1 MAGHSGGG
9 VILAGINRIGWRLN
23 TQFIHNT
30 AKANREMTVNDGT
43 TAIRRKGSVNVGVLL
58 LNTKATGYLDK
69 GKKKRRDKKEG
80 KEKIGK
86 GCTEVLDCTLR
97 RGHWPL
103 CHVLILP
110 WYIYFPEGALGGGM
124 SDV

>member
-1 MAGHSGGG
+1 MARHSGGG

-30 AKANREMTVNDGT
+30 AKANRVMTGT
-43 TAIRRKGSVNVGVLL
+43 MARLL
-58 LNTKATGYLDK
+58 YDAKALSMLAFAFEHEGNWLF
-69 GKKKRRDKKEG
+69 GQGQKEK

-86 GCTEVLDCTLR
+86 DCTKVLDCTLR

-110 WYIYFPEGALGGGM
+110 WYIYFPEGALG
-124 SDV
+124 V